1 MLKNLFMKSPNI
13 LYLFIAFLLIIEGC
27 KVSKDIVAPKDA
39 APQVYR
45 GAATADSSSIASLK
59 IREFFKDDDILRL
72 IDSALLRNLDVQVAL
87 KNIESAE
94 LLFKQSRLGNLPVV
108 NLQISASSNRPSDN
122 SLNGLSTSQFLGTK
136 HIEDYNAVLGLSWEA
151 DIWGKIKSQKQAAL
165 ATYLQTAEVKKALQT
180 RIVANVAQG
189 FYQLLMLDAQMG
201 VARRNLALNDSTLN
215 MIKLQFDAG
224 QVTSLA
230 IQQAEAQRLV
240 AAGIVPQLEQAI
252 AIQENAL
259 SVLTGK
265 VPASIARASK
275 LENLSMP
282 ERLSAGI
289 PSEMIATRPDVRV
302 ADLALQVANARVG
315 ISKASLYPSLT
326 ITANGGLNSLKSSNW
341 FTIPASLFGN
351 VAGGITQPLFQR
363 KQLRTQYDLA
373 IVDRERVVIQFRKSV
388 LVALAEVS
396 DELVKIDKLKQ
407 QFDLSQQRVVTLQT
421 AVKNANLLFKN
432 GMATYLEVIT
442 AQSNSLQSELEL
454 ASVKAAELSAAV
466 ELYRALGGGS

>member
-1 MLKNLFMKSPNI
+1 MKSPKI
-13 LYLFIAFLLIIEGC
+13 LYLFIAFLLILEGC
-27 KVSKDIVAPKDA
+27 KVSKDIAAPKDA
-39 APQVYR
+39 APQVFR
-45 GAATADSSSIASLK
+45 GAATADSTSIASLK
-59 IREFFKDDDILRL
+59 IKEFFKDEDILRL
-72 IDSALLRNLDVQVAL
+72 IDSALLRNLDVQVAI

-94 LLFKQSRLGNLPVV
+94 LLFKQSRLGNLPAV

-165 ATYLQTAEVKKALQT
+165 ATYLQTAEVRKALQT
-180 RIVANVAQG
+180 RIIANVAQG

-201 VARRNLALNDSTLN
+201 VARRNVALNDSTLN

-240 AAGIVPQLEQAI
+240 AAGILPQLEQAI

-259 SVLTGK
+259 SVLAGK
-265 VPASIARASK
+265 VPGAIARASR
-275 LENLSMP
+275 LENIVMP

-289 PSEMIATRPDVRV
+289 PSEMVATRPDVRV

-315 ISKASLYPSLT
+315 VSKASLYPSLT

-351 VAGGITQPLFQR
+351 VAGGITQPIFQR

-373 IVDRERVVIQFRKSV
+373 VVERERVVIQFRKSV

-454 ASVKAAELSAAV
+454 ASIKAAELSAAV

>member
-1 MLKNLFMKSPNI
+1 MKSLNI
-13 LYLFIAFLLIIEGC
+13 LYLFIALIILEGC

-39 APQVYR
+39 APQAYR

-59 IREFFKDDDILRL
+59 IKEFFKDEDIVRL
-72 IDSALLRNLDVQVAL
+72 IDSALIRNLDVQIAL

-94 LLFKQSRLGNLPVV
+94 LLFRQSRLGNLPAV
-108 NLQISASSNRPSDN
+108 NLLITASSNRPSDN

-136 HIEDYNAVLGLSWEA
+136 HIEDYNAVVGLSWEA
-151 DIWGKIKSQKQAAL
+151 DIWGKIRSQKQAAL

-240 AAGIVPQLEQAI
+240 AAGIIPKLEQAI
-252 AIQENAL
+252 ALQENAL

-265 VPASIARASK
+265 VPGAISRASK

-289 PSEMIATRPDVRV
+289 PSEMVAIRPDVRV

-326 ITANGGLNSLKSSNW
+326 ITANGGLNSLKASNW

-421 AVKNANLLFKN
+421 AVKNANLLFRN

-454 ASVKAAELSAAV
+454 AAVKAAELSAAV

>member
-1 MLKNLFMKSPNI
+1 MKSPNI
-13 LYLFIAFLLIIEGC
+13 LYLFIAFLLILEGC
-27 KVSKDIVAPKDA
+27 KVSKDIVAPIDA

-259 SVLTGK
+259 SVLT
-265 VPASIARASK
+265 
-275 LENLSMP
+275 
-282 ERLSAGI
+282 
-289 PSEMIATRPDVRV
+289 
-302 ADLALQVANARVG
+302 
-315 ISKASLYPSLT
+315 
-326 ITANGGLNSLKSSNW
+326 
-341 FTIPASLFGN
+341 
-351 VAGGITQPLFQR
+351 
-363 KQLRTQYDLA
+363 
-373 IVDRERVVIQFRKSV
+373 
-388 LVALAEVS
+388 
-396 DELVKIDKLKQ
+396 
-407 QFDLSQQRVVTLQT
+407 
-421 AVKNANLLFKN
+421 
-432 GMATYLEVIT
+432 
-442 AQSNSLQSELEL
+442 
-454 ASVKAAELSAAV
+454 
-466 ELYRALGGGS
+466 